1 MKKLKYLM
9 VTLLSVA
16 LFIFVGTLSACKN
29 EESSSNSS
37 NIETTNTYIEINPL
51 KVVLDVYEQQELQ
64 ATIRKGAD
72 YIFEAVT
79 WSIADSN
86 IATIS
91 AAGVVSAVSEGTTKA
106 TAKYGDYEA
115 DCEIVVSNSGAKA
128 NLALADY
135 AVEMRVNETKRMAPI
150 IRFKGASYTDAKFS
164 YTVED
169 ETVAKISKSGVIE
182 ALQYGDTKVTVSA
195 SWRGISGEDASL
207 LTKEFTIKVKDDIHA
222 TIADNAYVVYQNDA
236 EIEGVKFSNT
246 ADVEYSLTWAEDD
259 IKEGATLTWY
269 SSDESVL
276 RVENGKLF
284 GVRAGTADVY
294 CSYLSEKGDEYISN
308 TVSVQVIFPVLDKT
322 EVMSFTIDKTT
333 VLTGQE
339 VFGTNVDIKYIECD
353 GVSVSTEKPGAID
366 FDKMENGE
374 HIITV
379 YNEGYGYKVHSYV
392 CTAVIRTIADLK
404 ALQYKGK
411 NIGGGNLYALGNDI
425 DGEGAV
431 IDGASYGWSQNS
443 GFQGE
448 IDGRGHTISN
458 ITVGSCGIFGTLGKA
473 KIHDINFEEITLK
486 GVWRTALF
494 AATCYNSTL
503 ENITISFKEI
513 GLPIHETSGTTNEC
527 GLLVSRQTNVAV
539 TMRNITINAPG
550 LSVPCVFGY
559 EVGEVTFIGVV
570 VNAKEVER
578 VGAVTPWAEEPT
590 ILETPVGVTI
600 NVGIEAEDNGNA
612 Q

>member
-64 ATIRKGAD
+64 AIIRKGAD
-72 YIFEAVT
+72 YVFEAVT

-91 AAGVVSAVSEGTTKA
+91 EAGVVSAVSEGTTKA

-182 ALQYGDTKVTVSA
+182 ALKYGDTKVTVSA
-195 SWRGISGEDASL
+195 SWRGLSGEDAAF
-207 LTKEFTIKVKDDIHA
+207 LTKEFTIKVKDDIYA
-222 TIADNAYVVYQNDA
+222 TITDNAYVVYQNET

-246 ADVEYSLTWAEDD
+246 ADVEYSLTWAEKD
-259 IKEGATLTWY
+259 IKDGAYLTWY
-269 SSDESVL
+269 SSDENVL
-276 RVENGKLF
+276 RVEDGKLF
-284 GVRAGTADVY
+284 GVRAGTAEVY
-294 CSYLSEKGDEYISN
+294 CSYISEKGDEYISN
-308 TVSVQVIFPVLDKT
+308 TVLVQVIFPVVDKT
-322 EVMSFTIDKTT
+322 NVMSFTIDKKT
-333 VLTGQE
+333 VLTGKE
-339 VFGTNVDIKYIECD
+339 VFGKDINIKYIECD
-353 GVSVSTEKPGAID
+353 GVSVSTEKPGAVD

-374 HIITV
+374 HVITV
-379 YNEGYGYKVHSYV
+379 YNEDYGYKVNSYV
-392 CTAVIRTIADLK
+392 CTSVIRTIADLK
-404 ALQYKGK
+404 TLQYKGK

-425 DGEGAV
+425 DGEGA
-431 IDGASYGWSQNS
+431 IIEGASYAWSQNS

-448 IDGRGHTISN
+448 IDGRGYTISN

-473 KIHDINFEEITLK
+473 KIHDIHFENVTLK
-486 GVWRTALF
+486 GVWRTALL

-513 GLPIHETSGTTNEC
+513 GVPIHETGTTNEC
-527 GLLVSRQTNVAV
+527 GLLIARQTNIAV

-550 LSVPCVFGY
+550 LFVPCVFGY
-559 EVGEVTFIGVV
+559 EVGEVTFVGIV
-570 VNAKEVER
+570 VNAKEIER
-578 VGAVTPWAEEPT
+578 IGAVTPWSDAPT
-590 ILETPVGVTI
+590 ALEKPGGVTI
-600 NVGIEAEDNGNA
+600 NVGVEAEENQNA
-612 Q
+612 A